1 MSVVLALNEFYH
13 DTAAALVVD
22 GRLAALME
30 QERLDRRK
38 HAEGFALLGPPPWE
52 AIRWCLDR
60 AGLAMRDV
68 DRIAVSFDADAAR
81 ALGIL
86 AGIVRGNLERA
97 SIGNT
102 LRNRIQLED
111 PALRFFGGLTVGMA
125 RRRAFLAELSRQCEA
140 PVEVVNHHLAHAA
153 STFFPSGFDDA
164 AVVVVD
170 GQGDACPTSIWE
182 GRGDRLVLRDL
193 EPEPENS
200 LGVLYRAVSLAL
212 GFTFMDAGKT
222 MGLAAW
228 GRPREPFLSMLLP
241 EGERYTIDWTL
252 VKRVT
257 RHHARYRGE
266 LQDVH
271 RDMAASVQQRLEE
284 VGVRLARRA
293 RALARS
299 QRVCLAG
306 GVALNCNMNARILA
320 DEGTADLWVQP
331 GAMDMGC
338 ALGAGLVAAW
348 RAGDRIERGFDV
360 YTGTAWSDASIEAA
374 IRDRGLSYRRVGDPA
389 DAAAER
395 LARREIVGWFQGRTE
410 FGPRALGSR
419 SILANP
425 DRVETRDRAN
435 RVKQRELWRP
445 LAPAVLEEK
454 AGEWFEDA
462 ARSPYMTLT
471 FRFRPEKAPLVPA
484 VVHADGS
491 ARVQTVSRSDHPE
504 FRRCIER
511 FEARTGLPMVMNT
524 SYNRRGEPIVH
535 TPAEAVASFEARE
548 EMDCLVAGP
557 FVVERRPAGG
567 DP

>member
-1 MSVVLALNEFYH
+1 VSVVLALNEFYH

-22 GRLAALME
+22 GRAVAFIE

-38 HAEGFALLGPPPWE
+38 HAEGFALLGPPPWA

-60 AGLAMRDV
+60 GGVAWREV

-102 LRNRIQLED
+102 LRNRFQLED
-111 PALRFFGGLTVGMA
+111 PALRFFGGLSLGMA
-125 RRRAFLAELSRQCEA
+125 RRRAFLDALSRRCDA
-140 PVEVVNHHLAHAA
+140 PLEVVNHHLAHAA
-153 STFFPSGFDDA
+153 STYYPSGFDDA
-164 AVVVVD
+164 AVLVVD

-182 GRGDRLVLRDL
+182 GRGDRLVLRDM

-200 LGVLYRAVSLAL
+200 LGGLYRAVSLAL
-212 GFTFMDAGKT
+212 GFSFMDAGKT

-241 EGERYTIDWTL
+241 QGDRYTIDWTL

-257 RHHARYRGE
+257 RHHARYEGD

-271 RDMAASVQQRLEE
+271 RDLAASVQQRLEE

-293 RALARS
+293 RTLAQS
-299 QRVCLAG
+299 PRVCLAG
-306 GVALNCNMNARILA
+306 GVALNCNMNARILH
-320 DEGTADLWVQP
+320 DEGTEGIWVQP

-338 ALGAGLVAAW
+338 ALGAGLVAAR

-360 YTGTAWSDASIEAA
+360 YSGTAWSEGAIEAA
-374 IRDRGLSYRRVGDPA
+374 IRERGLTCRRVPDPA

-445 LAPAVLEEK
+445 LAPAVLEEQ
-454 AGEWFEDA
+454 AGEWFEDV

-471 FRFRPEKAPLVPA
+471 FRFRPEKVPLVPA

-491 ARVQTVSRSDHPE
+491 ARVQTVNRTDHPE

-524 SYNRRGEPIVH
+524 SFNRRGEPIVH
-535 TPAEAVASFEARE
+535 TPTEAVASFVARE

-557 FVVERRPAGG
+557 FVVERPGIG
-567 DP
+567 VP

>member
-1 MSVVLALNEFYH
+1 MSVVLGLNEFFH

-22 GRLAALME
+22 GRLVALIE

-52 AIRWCLDR
+52 AIRWCLTR
-60 AGLAMRDV
+60 AGLSFRDV
-68 DRIAVSFDADAAR
+68 DRIAVSFDADAPR

-97 SIGNT
+97 SVRNT
-102 LRNRIQLED
+102 LRNRFQLED
-111 PALRFFGGLTVGMA
+111 PALRFFGGLTLGMA
-125 RRRAFLAELSRQCEA
+125 RRRAFLEDLSRRCDA

-153 STFFPSGFDDA
+153 SAFFPSGFDDA
-164 AVVVVD
+164 AIVVLD
-170 GQGDACPTSIWE
+170 GQGDACPTSLWE

-193 EPEPENS
+193 EPDPENS
-200 LGVLYRAVSLAL
+200 LGILYRAISLAL

-228 GRPREPFLSMLLP
+228 GRAREPYLSMLRP
-241 EGERYTIDWTL
+241 EGDRYTIDWPL
-252 VKRVT
+252 VKRIT
-257 RHHARYRGE
+257 RHHARYSGE

-293 RALARS
+293 RVLARS
-299 QRVCLAG
+299 PRICLAG
-306 GVALNCNMNARILA
+306 GVALNCNMNARILT
-320 DEGTADLWVQP
+320 DEGTEGIWVQP

-338 ALGAGLVAAW
+338 ALGAALVAAQ
-348 RAGDRIERGFDV
+348 RAGDRLERGFDV
-360 YTGTAWSDASIEAA
+360 YSGTAWSAASIEAA
-374 IRDRGLSYRRVGDPA
+374 LCQRGLAFHRVEDPA

-425 DRVETRDRAN
+425 DRAETRDRTN

-445 LAPAVLEEK
+445 LAPAILEEK
-454 AGEWFEDA
+454 ASEWFEDA

-471 FRFRPEKAPLVPA
+471 FRFRPDRIPLVPA

-491 ARVQTVSRSDHPE
+491 ARVQTVNRTDHPE

-511 FEARTGLPMVMNT
+511 FEARTGIPMVMNT
-524 SYNRRGEPIVH
+524 SFNRRGEPIVH
-535 TPAEAVASFEARE
+535 TPEEALASFEARE

-557 FVVERRPAGG
+557 FVVERTPGSKT
-567 DP
+567 P